1 MLSKQ
6 EHLLILLMEEAAEI
20 AQAASKVLRF
30 TGVHRHP
37 NNVLSNV
44 ENLQVELNDLY
55 AIVDELLDIG
65 LRVDYDE
72 DLIQLKREKIKQYIN
87 ISQELG
93 CHE

>member
-30 TGVHRHP
+30 TADHHQNP
-37 NNVLSNV
+37 TSYSNV
-44 ENLQVELNDLY
+44 EILRVELNDLY
-55 AIVDELLDIG
+55 AIVEELLATG
-65 LRVDYDE
+65 LSISYDE
-72 DLIQLKREKIKQYIN
+72 KLISIKREKLKLYTE
-87 ISQELG
+87 ISQKLG